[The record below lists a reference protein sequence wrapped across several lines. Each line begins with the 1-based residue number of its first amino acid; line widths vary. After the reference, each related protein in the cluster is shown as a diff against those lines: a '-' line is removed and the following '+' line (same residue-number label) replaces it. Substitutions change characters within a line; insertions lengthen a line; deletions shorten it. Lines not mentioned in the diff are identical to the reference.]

1 MNFSN
6 NSRNFFY
13 FIIFYYIF
21 SLFKFQM
28 LSPFL
33 VSPPKAPS
41 SLPPPTLLLNTPTP
55 IIEHFF
61 SLFFHF
67 LFFLKYFLFK
77 FQMLSLFLIF
87 PLKTPNCPPPVHH
100 PPTPP
105 SYPWHSPTLKY
116 RDFIGQSVSLPI
128 DELQG
133 HSLIH
138 MQQYPWIPPCVLFG
152 QWFSPWEIWGYWLVH
167 ILVHPMGLQTPSAPE
182 FLPLA
187 PPLGTLCSVQ

>member
-1 MNFSN
+1 
-6 NSRNFFY
+6 
-13 FIIFYYIF
+13 
-21 SLFKFQM
+21 M

-33 VSPPKAPS
+33 V
-41 SLPPPTLLLNTPTP
+41 
-55 IIEHFF
+55 
-61 SLFFHF
+61 
-67 LFFLKYFLFK
+67 
-77 FQMLSLFLIF
+77 F

-100 PPTPP
+100 PPTPT

-187 PPLGTLCSVQ
+187 PPLGTLCSVQWMAMSIHFCIYQHWPSLSRNYYIRLLSTNTCCHPQ